1 MHDTLIINI
10 PIQPMYAQHLG
21 GTEFGIVGDLH
32 MYGIRAEGEVRFDPV
47 TGETSTH
54 NLKHPFEKL
63 PSSYAHMAVKFYN
76 HTKNCTPY
84 VSLNASP
91 KFLQGH
97 NICGVESI
105 EQLVFE
111 MLGTLKDTYPAFYLF
126 LDIANAHISRVD
138 FTYSTR
144 LLHDDL
150 MPNVIDMI
158 GRVSVGQRKPD
169 PKRNKFATTRYWGKA
184 DNRNGYCKIYGKD
197 DEVSSEI
204 RSLQRKARAGN
215 SQATNLLNGVFTQDI
230 QDYSKNLLRF
240 EATSKQ
246 QELKDQ
252 NIPSNLWQFILH
264 QRVNPDV
271 GIKLWNKWF
280 SPILDSMQGEIM
292 TNIDDSEVLALC
304 KDKLFTIT
312 AKGNKTY
319 TKAMN
324 AYRFYCFLKDK
335 GFVHAKS
342 VTDVR
347 TFQRNIKSLNEI
359 GIPKSHLQ
367 NLNGR
372 ENKTI
377 ALVELVKFDFS
388 NQAPP
393 SYRSPVSRYHGEF
406 DKYLNPLRFVA

>member
-10 PIQPMYAQHLG
+10 PLQHIYIRHLHG
-21 GTEFGIVGDLH
+21 EQWSIVGDIH
-32 MYGIRAEGEVRFDPV
+32 MYGIHAEGEVRFNPV

-63 PSSYAHMAVKFYN
+63 PSSYAHMAVKFYH
-76 HTKNCTPY
+76 HTTNCIPY
-84 VSLNASP
+84 ISLNASP

-97 NICGVESI
+97 NICGTETI
-105 EQLVFE
+105 QELAFE
-111 MLGTLKDTYPAFYLF
+111 MIGVLRDTYPDFYLF
-126 LDIANAHISRVD
+126 LDVANAHISRVD

-144 LLHDDL
+144 LPHDDL

-197 DEVSSEI
+197 DEVENEL

-215 SQATNLLNGVFTQDI
+215 SQATNLLNGVFTQEI
-230 QDYSKNLLRF
+230 QDFSKNLLRF
-240 EATSKQ
+240 EATNKQ
-246 QELKDQ
+246 QQLKDQ
-252 NIPSNLWQFILH
+252 NIPPNLWQFILY
-264 QRVNPDV
+264 QRAHKDV
-271 GIKLWNKWF
+271 GIRLWHKWF
-280 SPILDSMQGEIM
+280 DPILDSMQGEIM
-292 TNIDDSEVLALC
+292 TNIDDSEVLELC
-304 KDKLFTIT
+304 KQKLFTIT

-319 TKAMN
+319 TKATH

-335 GFVHAKS
+335 GFAHAKL
-342 VTDVR
+342 VTPKNTFNDNVR
-347 TFQRNIKSLNEI
+347 NLVKI

-367 NLNGR
+367 NLNGC
-372 ENKTI
+372 ENKSI
-377 ALVELVKFDFS
+377 ALIELVKFDFS

-393 SYRSPVSRYHGEF
+393 SYQPPKSRYHGEF
-406 DKYLNPLRFVA
+406 DQYLNPLRFVA